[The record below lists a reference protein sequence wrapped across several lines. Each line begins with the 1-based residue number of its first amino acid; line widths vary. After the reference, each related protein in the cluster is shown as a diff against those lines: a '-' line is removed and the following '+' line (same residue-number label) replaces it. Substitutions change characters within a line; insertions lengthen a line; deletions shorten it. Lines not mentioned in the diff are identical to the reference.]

1 MDRPNSL
8 NFDAVDLELTNNGKQ
23 EGEEMVDGVHEDKD
37 SLDGDVI
44 EKEIQ
49 MVQDGRSTP
58 GSKGFNSPQIEAAG
72 LDTPG
77 RSSRGLTDQG
87 YFDLKFYHNKLW

>member
-8 NFDAVDLELTNNGKQ
+8 NFDAIDLEPTNNGKQ
-23 EGEEMVDGVHEDKD
+23 EDEEIADGNQEHD
-37 SLDGDVI
+37 SLDGDAI
-44 EKEIQ
+44 EKEIE
-49 MVQDGRSTP
+49 MVQDDRSTP

-77 RSSRGLTDQG
+77 RNSRGLTEQG

>member
-1 MDRPNSL
+1 MPKLDRPNSL
-8 NFDAVDLELTNNGKQ
+8 NFDLEPTNNGKP
-23 EGEEMVDGVHEDKD
+23 EEEEIADNVNEDKD
-37 SLDGDVI
+37 SFDGDAI

-49 MVQDGRSTP
+49 MVQDDRSTP

-72 LDTPG
+72 IDTPG
-77 RSSRGLTDQG
+77 RSSRGLTEQG